1 MKKLF
6 YLFALLFVAGSVF
19 VACDED
25 DDPKVEPIFNTVTL
39 GAQSSTVDGFYSFN
53 NKKTYSLAE
62 ASTNQETIDLLCFY
76 EEGKNDI
83 SLSSPGANITGIF
96 DAAYDPATWT
106 VQDTTWFT
114 QVDETVFTA
123 TMFAEL
129 TLESEA
135 IDTLFDADNPKRK
148 AKLLEPGH
156 IYAFQTED
164 NYQGL
169 LKVDAVTQGET
180 GSVTFTYILK
190 K

>member
-1 MKKLF
+1 
-6 YLFALLFVAGSVF
+6 
-19 VACDED
+19 
-25 DDPKVEPIFNTVTL
+25 
-39 GAQSSTVDGFYSFN
+39 
-53 NKKTYSLAE
+53 
-62 ASTNQETIDLLCFY
+62 
-76 EEGKNDI
+76 
-83 SLSSPGANITGIF
+83 
-96 DAAYDPATWT
+96 
-106 VQDTTWFT
+106 
-114 QVDETVFTA
+114 
-123 TMFAEL
+123 MFAEL

-169 LKVDAVTQGET
+169 LKVDAVTQGEK